1 MPVNCFTDVH
11 GTCPLPSYFIQDGL
25 NATMESVTADI
36 SMLSLEQNSV
46 SSERYCSD
54 SALLSKSSFGSFVP
68 FETPQLKHVYNSKQ
82 NSRQ

>member
-11 GTCPLPSYFIQDGL
+11 GTCPLPSYFIQDGF

-36 SMLSLEQNSV
+36 SMLTLEQNSF

-54 SALLSKSSFGSFVP
+54 SAVLSKSSFGSFVP
-68 FETPQLKHVYNSKQ
+68 FETPQLKYVYNSNAK
-82 NSRQ
+82 

>member
-1 MPVNCFTDVH
+1 
-11 GTCPLPSYFIQDGL
+11 
-25 NATMESVTADI
+25 MESVTADI

-68 FETPQLKHVYNSKQ
+68 FETPQLKHVYNSNAK
-82 NSRQ
+82 

>member
-11 GTCPLPSYFIQDGL
+11 GTCPLPSYFIQDGF
-25 NATMESVTADI
+25 NAIMESDTADI
-36 SMLSLEQNSV
+36 SMLTLEQNSV

-68 FETPQLKHVYNSKQ
+68 FETPQLKYVYNPNAK
-82 NSRQ
+82 